1 MKTLLS
7 RCLILVYPLLCA
19 ACAHSGRVTESTRPP
34 DAISAPLHAP
44 RSATDR
50 SSASAAASNSPL
62 PSKTIPHANADT
74 MSGVTA
80 GSQDTMAKSYTRD
93 NISELL
99 VYALSLVGVKYQFGG
114 NSAETGFD
122 CSGFVRH
129 VFTQLGMRV
138 LPRRAE
144 EMSRVGERVEKD
156 ELAPGDLVFYNTL
169 KRPYS
174 HVGIYLGEGR
184 FVHSPSA
191 GRSVEI
197 VNMADNYW
205 LRRYNGARRVS
216 M

>member
-1 MKTLLS
+1 
-7 RCLILVYPLLCA
+7 
-19 ACAHSGRVTESTRPP
+19 
-34 DAISAPLHAP
+34 
-44 RSATDR
+44 
-50 SSASAAASNSPL
+50 
-62 PSKTIPHANADT
+62 